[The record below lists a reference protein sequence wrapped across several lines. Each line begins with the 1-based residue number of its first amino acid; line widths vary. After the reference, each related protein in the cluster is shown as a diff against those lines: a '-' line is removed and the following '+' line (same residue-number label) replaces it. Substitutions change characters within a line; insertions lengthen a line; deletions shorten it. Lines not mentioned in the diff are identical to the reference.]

1 MSQQQPR
8 RSGARLVAV
17 GILSSRIFGLIREKV
32 LAHFF
37 GVSAH
42 LDVWRNAMRAPNVL
56 QNMLGEQTL
65 SASFI
70 PVYSRMLAEGRNKE
84 AGRFAGAVLGLLLA
98 AVCLLVLLGILLAP
112 FLVAVLAAGF
122 LNDAA
127 EVAAGTMNVDR
138 FALTVRAVRI
148 VFPMAGLMVL
158 SAWALGVLNSH
169 RRFLLPY
176 MAPLFWNVSIIT
188 ACLGAAYSTG
198 FLKTPQLADLPTLDL
213 WLFTAFLGGLLGGGL
228 QFAVQLPLVLRV
240 TEGLRISWST
250 RIPGVGEALRML
262 GPALAGRGVVQFSG
276 YLSLFLANF
285 LAKGAPSAIGFATVL
300 YNLPLSAF
308 GMSIAAAELPELS
321 RLDAEVAGREISE
334 RVRRALEQ
342 SAFVMC
348 PAVVGYLVFGYLV
361 VGLIYRGG
369 SFGVEDN
376 FLVYAILCGYCLG
389 LLASTISR
397 LLQNSFFA
405 LRDTRTPA
413 RIAMARLAV
422 EGTCGIGLMLLFD
435 LWSVGEIFGLEEAP
449 KGLYLGGVGLA
460 VASGFGSWVEFFLLQ
475 RALAR
480 RLGGIKVPVG
490 HILRRLGLA
499 SVAAACGL
507 VLWWAVR
514 SQAFYV
520 QALLVLPS
528 YVVVYL
534 SYAWWRKY
542 PDLEMWVGRLRR
554 KKR

>member
-1 MSQQQPR
+1 MSRNQPR

-17 GILSSRIFGLIREKV
+17 GILSSRIFGLVRQKV

-42 LDVWRNAMRAPNVL
+42 FDVWQNAMRAPNVL

-70 PVYSRMLAEGRNKE
+70 PVYSRMLEEGRTKE

-98 AVCLLVLLGILLAP
+98 AVSFLVLLGILLAP
-112 FLVAVLAAGF
+112 YLVSVLAAGF
-122 LNDAA
+122 LDDKAA
-127 EVAAGTMNVDR
+127 VAAGTMEVDR
-138 FALTVRAVRI
+138 FPLTVRAVRI
-148 VFPMAGLMVL
+148 VFPMAGLMVIA
-158 SAWALGVLNSH
+158 AWALGVLNSH

-176 MAPLFWNVSIIT
+176 MAPLFWNASIIA
-188 ACLGAAYSTG
+188 ACLWAVHSTG
-198 FLKTPQLADLPTLDL
+198 YLRTPLLADLPTRDR
-213 WLFTAFLGGLLGGGL
+213 WLFVAFAGGLVGGGL
-228 QFAVQLPLVLRV
+228 QFLVQLPLVLRV
-240 TEGLRISWST
+240 TEGLRISFST
-250 RIPGVGEALRML
+250 RVPGVREALRML

-285 LAKGAPSAIGFATVL
+285 LAKGAPSAIGLATVL

-321 RLDAEVAGREISE
+321 RLDAKIAGREISL

-348 PAVVGYLVFGYLV
+348 PAMVGYLAFGFLA

-369 SFGVEDN
+369 LFGVEDN

-422 EGTCGIGLMLLFD
+422 EGICGVGLMLLFD
-435 LWSVGEIFGLEEAP
+435 LWSVEEVFGLKEAP
-449 KGLYLGGVGLA
+449 KGLFLGGAGLA
-460 VASGFGSWVEFFLLQ
+460 VASGIGSWVEFFLLR
-475 RALAR
+475 RALGR
-480 RLGGIKVPVG
+480 RLEGVEVPVR
-490 HILRRLGLA
+490 HIFRRLGLA
-499 SVAAACGL
+499 LVAAGCGL
-507 VLWWAVR
+507 VLWWFLR
-514 SQAFYV
+514 SQMFYV
-520 QALLVLPS
+520 QALLVLPT
-528 YVVVYL
+528 YMVVYL
-534 SYAWWRKY
+534 GYAWWRQY
-542 PDLEMWVGRLRR
+542 PDLEMWIGRLRR
-554 KKR
+554 SKR